1 MGWNG
6 EHPPSRSREPAKESK
21 MSRIEAAHPAQT
33 QGRVQDLLAGV
44 HKSLGMT
51 PNLYRV
57 TAHSPA
63 ALEAMLGIT
72 GALARGRLG
81 ARIRESIALA
91 VAEVDQCDYCL
102 SAHAVLGNGARLSDD
117 DIASARE
124 ARASDPRTAAI
135 LRFAQ
140 LVTLKRGQVA
150 ETDLA
155 ELRRSGVVDGE
166 ILEIV
171 AHVALNV
178 FTNYVNL
185 VAETEIDFPVLRHR
199 PR

>member
-1 MGWNG
+1 MTNILFAA
-6 EHPPSRSREPAKESK
+6 HRARKESK
-21 MSRIEAAHPAQT
+21 MSRIQAIDPEQT
-33 QGRVQDLLAGV
+33 AGKVQDLLAGV
-44 HKSLGMT
+44 HRSLGVT

-57 TAHSPA
+57 TAQSPA
-63 ALEAMLGIT
+63 ALESMLGLT
-72 GALARGRLG
+72 GSLAKGRLG

-102 SAHAVLGNGARLSDD
+102 SAHAALGKGAGLNDD
-117 DIASARE
+117 DIDVARE
-124 ARASDPRTAAI
+124 GRATDPRTAAM

-140 LVTLKRGQVA
+140 LVTLKRGQIA

-155 ELRRSGVVDGE
+155 EVRRSGVADGE

>member
-1 MGWNG
+1 
-6 EHPPSRSREPAKESK
+6 
-21 MSRIEAAHPAQT
+21 MSRIQAIDPAQT
-33 QGRVQDLLAGV
+33 QGKVQDLLAGV
-44 HKSLGMT
+44 HKSLGVT

-57 TAHSPA
+57 TAQSPA
-63 ALEAMLGIT
+63 ALEAMLGLT
-72 GALARGRLG
+72 GVLARGRLG

-102 SAHAVLGNGARLSDD
+102 SAHAALGKGAGLNDD

-124 ARASDPRTAAI
+124 GRATEPRTAAM

-140 LVTLKRGQVA
+140 LVTLKRGQIA

-155 ELRRSGVVDGE
+155 ELRRSGVGDGE

-185 VAETEIDFPVLRHR
+185 VAKTEIDFPALRHR

>member
-1 MGWNG
+1 MANILRAR
-6 EHPPSRSREPAKESK
+6 PSERAKENN
-21 MSRIEAAHPAQT
+21 MSRIQAVDPTQTPAK
-33 QGRVQDLLAGV
+33 VQELLGGV
-44 HKSLGMT
+44 HKTLGVT

-57 TAHSPA
+57 TAQSPA
-63 ALEAMLGIT
+63 ALEGMLGLA

-81 ARIRESIALA
+81 ARIRESVALA
-91 VAEVDQCDYCL
+91 VAEVDRCDYCL
-102 SAHAVLGNGARLSDD
+102 SAHAALGKGAGLNDD
-117 DIASARE
+117 EIASARQ
-124 ARASDPRTAAI
+124 ARAADPRTAAA

-140 LVTLKRGQVA
+140 LVTEKRGRID
-150 ETDLA
+150 ESDLA
-155 ELRRSGVVDGE
+155 ELRRAGMADGD

-185 VAETEIDFPVLRHR
+185 VADTEIDFPVLRHH